1 MKSLIKWSSFSLTE
15 LLVIDKVYTSL
26 LDDLCVCTGNPD
38 PPSYVSLTVAS
49 SSSLLVKFDEP
60 LNHNGAVVTRY
71 KGRGNFFS
79 WTVYS
84 VVVTN
89 NWKDYF
95 IKRQNVVKVK
105 SEVSRQ
111 QRHSLTFQCFLF
123 LSFFKH
129 IKMSYLFSPQ
139 VFNKHIGIRKRKLYY
154 WCIFFFFNEFYKVI
168 ISKNI
173 L

>member
-1 MKSLIKWSSFSLTE
+1 MS
-15 LLVIDKVYTSL
+15 

-84 VVVTN
+84 IVVTN

-95 IKRQNVVKVK
+95 IKRQNVFKIK

-123 LSFFKH
+123 LFFFEH

-139 VFNKHIGIRKRKLYY
+139 VFNKHKKKKTVLLMHL
-154 WCIFFFFNEFYKVI
+154 FFFKW
-168 ISKNI
+168 I
-173 L
+173 LQSDHIKKYFINLWGKHSV

>member
-1 MKSLIKWSSFSLTE
+1 MSFIYSWFRKLKSLIKWSSFSLTE

-95 IKRQNVVKVK
+95 IKRQNVVKIK

-111 QRHSLTFQCFLF
+111 QRHSLTFQCFLCLF
-123 LSFFKH
+123 FWTYKNELSFFSSS
-129 IKMSYLFSPQ
+129 IQ
-139 VFNKHIGIRKRKLYY
+139 
-154 WCIFFFFNEFYKVI
+154 
-168 ISKNI
+168 
-173 L
+173 